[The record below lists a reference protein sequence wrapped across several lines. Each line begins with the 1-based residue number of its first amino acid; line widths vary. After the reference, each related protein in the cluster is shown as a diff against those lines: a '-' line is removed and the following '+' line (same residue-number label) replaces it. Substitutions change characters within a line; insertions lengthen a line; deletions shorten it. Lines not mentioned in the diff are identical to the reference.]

1 MKMKYYKLSMNM
13 ERENDIVCHYK
24 NDYGIRQNALNT
36 GRFFE
41 DWDDRFEFFYV
52 KEEGDVWTGT
62 IYTVS
67 KYGIYADKTDGADV
81 FKLSDRQQIP
91 IFVSEKFKNLIE
103 RENITGISLTEIE
116 VV

>member
-41 DWDDRFEFFYV
+41 DWDD
-52 KEEGDVWTGT
+52 
-62 IYTVS
+62 
-67 KYGIYADKTDGADV
+67 
-81 FKLSDRQQIP
+81 
-91 IFVSEKFKNLIE
+91 
-103 RENITGISLTEIE
+103 
-116 VV
+116 

>member
-41 DWDDRFEFFYV
+41 DWDDRFEFFLC
-52 KEEGDVWTGT
+52 ERRRRCLDR
-62 IYTVS
+62 
-67 KYGIYADKTDGADV
+67 
-81 FKLSDRQQIP
+81 LSC
-91 IFVSEKFKNLIE
+91 K
-103 RENITGISLTEIE
+103 
-116 VV
+116 

>member
-1 MKMKYYKLSMNM
+1 MKMEYYKLSMNM

-52 KEEGDVWTGT
+52 KEEGDV
-62 IYTVS
+62 
-67 KYGIYADKTDGADV
+67 
-81 FKLSDRQQIP
+81 
-91 IFVSEKFKNLIE
+91 
-103 RENITGISLTEIE
+103 
-116 VV
+116 